1 VNSYSKTSATSSHF
15 SNIGK
20 QSRQGNMA
28 ARSSQ
33 KEVAL
38 PAKGSNSTAAKNK
51 NLMKCQDCNRQCKQ
65 ADQAKPPRK
74 PPPEWANI
82 SDFARA
88 AAREQSK
95 ADQEQ
100 QVQNAKWRHLHA
112 EKGSLGAYLYH
123 DEQLHED
130 EFSDKSDGSEL
141 SEEETEKMQK
151 DELDKHKAWGSLQI
165 PTKEA
170 AMASP
175 QKKQSKTRQD
185 SQSAN

>member
-1 VNSYSKTSATSSHF
+1 
-15 SNIGK
+15 
-20 QSRQGNMA
+20 
-28 ARSSQ
+28 
-33 KEVAL
+33 VAL
-38 PAKGSNSTAAKNK
+38 PAKGGNSTAAKNK
-51 NLMKCQDCNRQCKQ
+51 NIMKCQECNRQCKQ

-95 ADQEQ
+95 ADREQ
-100 QVQNAKWRHLHA
+100 QVQNAEWRHLRA
-112 EKGSLGAYLYH
+112 EKGSLVAYLNH

-151 DELDKHKAWGSLQI
+151 DELDKRKAWGSLQI

-185 SQSAN
+185 SQSINPTDGRFLLYCR